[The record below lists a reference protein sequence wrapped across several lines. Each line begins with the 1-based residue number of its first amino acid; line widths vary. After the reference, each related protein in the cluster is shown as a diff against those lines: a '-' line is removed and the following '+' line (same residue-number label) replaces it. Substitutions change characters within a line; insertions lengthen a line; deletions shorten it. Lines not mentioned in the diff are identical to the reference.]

1 MSKIFLGVD
10 VGTGS
15 VRVGAFDSLGKIRG
29 QGQHAIQSW
38 RPRHDYIEQ
47 SSADIWRATGKA
59 VRQCLSS
66 GRLGSKNV
74 KGISFDATCSLVAL
88 GKNFEPITVSPTK
101 NPNQNIILW
110 MDHRATKE
118 AEIINATQ
126 HRVLRY
132 VGGSISPEMESP
144 KLLWLKKNLK
154 NTWKNATKFLD
165 LADFMVFTAC
175 GNDVRSL
182 CTTVCKWT
190 YLSHEGP
197 AGRYDM
203 DFFKEIGIQ
212 DLFENEKVPMVSRP
226 MGEFAGELTPVSA
239 RQLGLLAGTPVGVGI
254 IDAHAGGIG
263 SLGPVLSGIKRQGEP
278 FDRAI
283 ALIGGTSS
291 CHMAVS
297 ASPRFINGVWGPY
310 YGAMIPGLWL
320 NEGGQSATGSLI
332 DYMIRNHA
340 SFPLILKAAK
350 ADGLDIHAF
359 LNRMVKKM
367 KAKHGLGI
375 FGRLH
380 MLPDHHGN
388 RSPRADP
395 SARGM
400 VSGLTLNSTVE
411 ELSLWYGATLQAIA
425 YGTRH
430 IIEAMNAK
438 GYDIS
443 QIYMCG
449 GHLKND
455 VFIQEH
461 ADVTG
466 CEMVIPKEPEAVL
479 LGSAILGAVAAGE
492 YPDVVSAMRAMSRVD
507 KIYRPDPAAA
517 DFHNEKYAVYKDMFR
532 FQNRIHKRMETVS

>member
-1 MSKIFLGVD
+1 MDKIFLGVD

-15 VRVGAFDSLGKIRG
+15 VRVGAFDSQGKKRG
-29 QGQHAIQSW
+29 QGEHVIKIW
-38 RPRHDYIEQ
+38 RPRPDFVEQ
-47 SSADIWRATGKA
+47 SSDDIWRATGKA
-59 VRQCLSS
+59 VRTCLNS
-66 GRLGSKNV
+66 GRLNPKSV
-74 KGISFDATCSLVAL
+74 KGISFDATCSLVVL

-101 NPNQNIILW
+101 KSNQNIIVW

-118 AEIINATQ
+118 TETINATQ
-126 HRVLRY
+126 HKVLRY
-132 VGGSISPEMESP
+132 VGGKISPEMESP

-154 NTWKNATKFLD
+154 STWKKATKFLD
-165 LADFMVFTAC
+165 LADFMVFRAC

-190 YLSHEGP
+190 YLGHEGP

-203 DFFKEIGIQ
+203 GFFQKIGIQ
-212 DLFENEKVPMVSRP
+212 DIFDNEKVQTVSRP
-226 MGEFAGELTPVSA
+226 MGEVAGELTATSA
-239 RQLGLLAGTPVGVGI
+239 SQLGLVSGIPIGVGI

-263 SLGPVLSGIKRQGEP
+263 SLGPVLRGTKKKAVP

-297 ASPRFINGVWGPY
+297 AAPRFISGIWGPY

-320 NEGGQSATGSLI
+320 NEGGQSSTGSLI
-332 DYMIRNHA
+332 DYTIRNNA
-340 SFPLILKAAK
+340 SFLLVSKAAK
-350 ADGLDIHAF
+350 AQGQDVYTF
-359 LNRMVKKM
+359 LNHMVKKL
-367 KAKHGLGI
+367 KSKHGIGI
-375 FGRLH
+375 FRHLH

-388 RSPRADP
+388 RSPRANP
-395 SARGM
+395 AARGI
-400 VSGLTLNSTVE
+400 VSGLTLNTTIE
-411 ELSLWYGATLQAIA
+411 ETALWYGATLQAIA

-438 GYDIS
+438 GYNIS

-449 GHLKND
+449 GHLKNE

-466 CEMVIPKEPEAVL
+466 CEMILPGEPEAVL
-479 LGSAILGAVAAGE
+479 LGAAILGAVAAGE
-492 YPDVVSAMRAMSRVD
+492 YGDVVSAMRAMSRVG
-507 KIYRPDPAAA
+507 KVYHRNSATA
-517 DFHNEKYAVYKDMFR
+517 DFHKEKYAVYKEMFK
-532 FQNRIHKRMETVS
+532 FQDKIHKRMNSV